1 MKAVV
6 AAFNQEITNLRMEL
20 FQALILLLRK
30 QLEHAL
36 KETEKPLSVTSTCIY
51 NREGRMG
58 IDRVKDDV
66 ETRLYSESDTIR
78 NTQNRLKDALNS
90 VHKYMMNI
98 FRLSTS
104 LHIPGE
110 PADQLQPLRPPPAR
124 ARPQQQG
131 LRPQHRP
138 QRPRLPQQLQVRSRG
153 ARAACYPRL
162 A

>member
-6 AAFNQEITNLRMEL
+6 AAFNQEKALVGAFSVITNLLMEL
-20 FQALILLLRK
+20 FQALVLLLRK

-90 VHKYMMNI
+90 VYTNI
-98 FRLSTS
+98 
-104 LHIPGE
+104 
-110 PADQLQPLRPPPAR
+110 
-124 ARPQQQG
+124 
-131 LRPQHRP
+131 
-138 QRPRLPQQLQVRSRG
+138 
-153 ARAACYPRL
+153 
-162 A
+162 

>member
-1 MKAVV
+1 MAQI
-6 AAFNQEITNLRMEL
+6 FIYNLYTN
-20 FQALILLLRK
+20 FVLLLRK

-90 VHKYMMNI
+90 VHKHMMNMLI
-98 FRLSTS
+98 VSTLNLPS
-104 LHIPGE
+104 LHTPGE
-110 PADQLQPLRPPPAR
+110 PADQL
-124 ARPQQQG
+124 
-131 LRPQHRP
+131 
-138 QRPRLPQQLQVRSRG
+138 
-153 ARAACYPRL
+153 
-162 A
+162 

>member
-1 MKAVV
+1 MVDRV
-6 AAFNQEITNLRMEL
+6 RNISSWRQELGAELDRNKNETNHMMRTRYFRGSDIQHLSRYY
-20 FQALILLLRK
+20 ILLLRK

-90 VHKYMMNI
+90 VHKHMMNMLI
-98 FRLSTS
+98 VSTLNFPS
-104 LHIPGE
+104 LHTPGE
-110 PADQLQPLRPPPAR
+110 PADQL
-124 ARPQQQG
+124 
-131 LRPQHRP
+131 
-138 QRPRLPQQLQVRSRG
+138 
-153 ARAACYPRL
+153 
-162 A
+162 